1 MLNLPKGRF
10 PNITTNSLQSLIRNN
25 LARALGGLLS
35 HLTFRQVTINAARRH
50 SFIRWDS
57 FESTAGPGQEM
68 RMRNLKVV
76 VAAGL
81 ALMLGMLVTMPAFP
95 QSTPAASE
103 ATKAQAQALL
113 SVVSQEVWHAQQS
126 STGYGGVQQE
136 YIEGERAYFKGDYP
150 SAIKHLTAASKIVKG
165 IPNDYAND

>member
-1 MLNLPKGRF
+1 
-10 PNITTNSLQSLIRNN
+10 
-25 LARALGGLLS
+25 
-35 HLTFRQVTINAARRH
+35 
-50 SFIRWDS
+50 
-57 FESTAGPGQEM
+57 
-68 RMRNLKVV
+68 MRNLKVV
-76 VAAGL
+76 VGL
-81 ALMLGMLVTMPAFP
+81 ALMLGTLIAIPVFS
-95 QSTPAASE
+95 QSTPAPSE

-126 STGYGGVQQE
+126 STGYGRVQQE